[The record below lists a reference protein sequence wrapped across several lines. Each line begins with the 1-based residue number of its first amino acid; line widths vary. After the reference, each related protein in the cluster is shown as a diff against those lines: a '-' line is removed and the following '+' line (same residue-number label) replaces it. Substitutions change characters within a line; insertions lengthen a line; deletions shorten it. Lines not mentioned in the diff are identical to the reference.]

1 MTDMNACVSSKGVL
15 KTVCVCMCMCM
26 KVHKQKE
33 MWKTVQ
39 DLVIVVIREKTLF
52 LKS

>member
-1 MTDMNACVSSKGVL
+1 MTDMNVCVSSKGVL
-15 KTVCVCMCMCM
+15 KTVCVCMCM